1 MPETITTAAEQGTPA
16 PFTAPPTSEAQQKLN
31 SARTRIGIVN
41 MMVAASEGRVL
52 EYETADS
59 LERTLGAV
67 LRDLE
72 AVEASLEGA
81 HGHA

>member
-1 MPETITTAAEQGTPA
+1 MPETTTSVAGQGTPD
-16 PFTAPPTSEAQQKLN
+16 PFAAPPTSEAQQKLN
-31 SARTRIGIVN
+31 SARTRIGIAN
-41 MMVAASEGRVL
+41 MVVAASEGRVL

-72 AVEASLEGA
+72 AVEASLEG
-81 HGHA
+81 GVR